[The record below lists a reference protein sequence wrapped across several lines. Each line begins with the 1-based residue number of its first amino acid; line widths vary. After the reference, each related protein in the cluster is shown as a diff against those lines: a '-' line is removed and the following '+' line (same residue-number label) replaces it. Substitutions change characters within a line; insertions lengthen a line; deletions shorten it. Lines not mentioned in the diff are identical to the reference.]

1 MQSYVCLFGALTWVR
16 DWGTVSLSC
25 RPHGAHVCLSQMGF
39 VRCTSVPGPSSED
52 VSQLLAQWEAGDRA
66 ALGALVPRIY
76 NELHRLAHHYL
87 RKERPGHTLQTT
99 ALVHE
104 AYLRLEKHQPTQI
117 PNRAQ
122 LLAVSAL
129 LMRQILIQYER
140 SRRAAKRGRGC
151 THLTIEDTIAPV
163 RGRSVDLIALDDAL
177 NNLARLNSQQSRV
190 VELRFF
196 GGLSIEETAE
206 VLGISSATVKRQW
219 AMARVWL
226 HHEMSRDGQ
235 T

>member
-1 MQSYVCLFGALTWVR
+1 M
-16 DWGTVSLSC
+16 
-25 RPHGAHVCLSQMGF
+25 
-39 VRCTSVPGPSSED
+39 PGPSSEV
-52 VSQLLAQWEAGDRA
+52 VSELLAQWGAGDHA

-87 RKERPGHTLQTT
+87 RKQRTGHTLQTT

-104 AYLRLEKHQPTQI
+104 AYLRLEKHDPAQFQ
-117 PNRAQ
+117 NRTH

-129 LMRQILIQYER
+129 LMRQILMQYER
-140 SRRAAKRGRGC
+140 TRRAAKRGRGC
-151 THLTIEDTIAPV
+151 TNLTIEDAIAPA

-177 NNLARLNSQQSRV
+177 NSLARLDSQQSRI

-196 GGLSIEETAE
+196 GGLSIQETAE

-226 HHEMSRDGQ
+226 HHKMSRDRRK
-235 T
+235 